1 MITNNL
7 TDECIKKR
15 FTNPFYKSYF
25 RHNTIILI
33 TLMIYS
39 LIWNML
45 MVVGVFKAW
54 QKPKFYQ
61 KMIIT
66 LSFSDFGIAALVLPL
81 HICLSENLL
90 SCKMALFTEV
100 IGIVLATISLI
111 LIVFTAVFRYMAI
124 NHRKFHRKLIR
135 LKSYHTTF
143 TFLLIHII
151 PSSYMHVF
159 YNGSKKILKYYEFYN
174 GIIMLIFILLMVSC
188 NMLLI
193 CNLRQSINSLEKGS
207 SSHSLSIS
215 NRNVCITLLLMSA
228 VALLMTL
235 TFSITSILEG
245 LSVPITK
252 RYGWLYEL
260 NGLLMFGASGVNS
273 KIFVLSNT
281 TVKEFYKETIRA
293 AIFEK
298 RVLFEKIDMSNRSSQ
313 PEEI

>member
-1 MITNNL
+1 MIKNNL

-15 FTNPFYKSYF
+15 FTNPFYKPYF
-25 RHNTIILI
+25 KHNTIILI
-33 TLMIYS
+33 AMMIYS
-39 LIWNML
+39 LIWTIL

-54 QKPKFYQ
+54 RKPKFYQ

-66 LSFSDFGIAALVLPL
+66 LSFSDFGIAAFVLPL

-90 SCKMALFTEV
+90 SCKMVLFTEV
-100 IGIVLATISLI
+100 TGIVLATISLI

-124 NHRKFHRKLIR
+124 NHRKFHRKLIG
-135 LKSYHTTF
+135 LKSYHMIF

-151 PSSYMHVF
+151 PCSYMHVF
-159 YNGSKKILKYYEFYN
+159 YNGNRKILKYYQFYN
-174 GIIMLIFILLMVSC
+174 GTIMLVFISLMVSC
-188 NMLLI
+188 NVLLI

-207 SSHSLSIS
+207 FTNSLCIS

-252 RYGWLYEL
+252 MYGWLYEL

-273 KIFVLSNT
+273 TIFVLSNP
-281 TVKEFYKETIRA
+281 TVKEFYKEAIRA
-293 AIFEK
+293 AIFE
-298 RVLFEKIDMSNRSSQ
+298 
-313 PEEI
+313 

>member
-1 MITNNL
+1 MIKNNL

-15 FTNPFYKSYF
+15 FTNPFYKPYF
-25 RHNTIILI
+25 KHNTIILI
-33 TLMIYS
+33 AMMIYS
-39 LIWNML
+39 LIWTIL

-54 QKPKFYQ
+54 RKPKFYQ

-66 LSFSDFGIAALVLPL
+66 LSFSDFGIAAFVLPL

-90 SCKMALFTEV
+90 SCKMVLFTEV
-100 IGIVLATISLI
+100 MGIVLATISLI

-124 NHRKFHRKLIR
+124 NHGKFHRKLIG
-135 LKSYHTTF
+135 LKSYHMIF

-151 PSSYMHVF
+151 PCSYMHVF
-159 YNGSKKILKYYEFYN
+159 YNGSRKILKYYQFYN
-174 GIIMLIFILLMVSC
+174 GTIMLIFISLMVSC
-188 NMLLI
+188 NVLLI

-207 SSHSLSIS
+207 FTNSLCIS

-252 RYGWLYEL
+252 MYGWLYEL

-273 KIFVLSNT
+273 TIFVLSNP
-281 TVKEFYKETIRA
+281 TVKEFYKEAIRA
-293 AIFEK
+293 AIFE
-298 RVLFEKIDMSNRSSQ
+298 
-313 PEEI
+313 

>member
-1 MITNNL
+1 MIKNNL

-15 FTNPFYKSYF
+15 FTNPFYKPYF
-25 RHNTIILI
+25 KHNTIILI
-33 TLMIYS
+33 AMMIYS
-39 LIWNML
+39 LIWTIL

-54 QKPKFYQ
+54 RKPKFYQ

-66 LSFSDFGIAALVLPL
+66 LSFSDFGIAAFVLPL

-90 SCKMALFTEV
+90 SCKMVLFTEV
-100 IGIVLATISLI
+100 TGIVLATISLI

-124 NHRKFHRKLIR
+124 NHGKFHRKLIG
-135 LKSYHTTF
+135 LKSYHMIF

-151 PSSYMHVF
+151 PCSYMHVF
-159 YNGSKKILKYYEFYN
+159 YNGSRKILKYYQFYN
-174 GIIMLIFILLMVSC
+174 GTIMLIFISLMVSC
-188 NMLLI
+188 NVLLI

-207 SSHSLSIS
+207 FTNSLSIS

-252 RYGWLYEL
+252 MHGWLYEL

-273 KIFVLSNT
+273 TIFVLSNT
-281 TVKEFYKETIRA
+281 TVKEFYKEAIRA
-293 AIFEK
+293 AIFE
-298 RVLFEKIDMSNRSSQ
+298 
-313 PEEI
+313 